1 MTKKWLAPALAAVLC
16 TASLL
21 GCSAAAGKPT
31 ETALAETTAPVET
44 TAPAVKEFT
53 STDGGITFTM
63 DVPCAGRE
71 TAKSSVDV
79 IPMDVTGEMAQN
91 VAKALFGG
99 DAVFYM
105 PRGEGYYDRIYTK
118 GELEAHL
125 ALLESY
131 RDPAA
136 LEKLYG
142 ESADEYLERLETAI
156 ARYQELLPNAPET
169 VEDKPCDWVYRLDHN
184 QNESIDAWTV
194 LDGIPYRF
202 SITMREQLR
211 SGYWTAWIRAYADR
225 TVWGYNDVTSM
236 LIDQEL
242 CATPEP
248 DEAQLEQVRTQA
260 EKLLNGLD
268 LGAWTV
274 DGLKY
279 ASYERGETIRT
290 VDLTAKQVL
299 SGIPIVFNTDVPPVT
314 MAQCE
319 MSFSTEG
326 KLLSIYLWT
335 PVEVS
340 GTAPQE
346 LLPEEALLRTAR
358 EHMQSWTLQEWW
370 NGNNFWYNYSGEDVD
385 CQVEITALEYG
396 LIRVPNPDIMTYRYV
411 PGLAVRGVKTFYNP
425 ETGEELVPF
434 EPQTEK
440 TLLVLNALDGTVVY

>member
-1 MTKKWLAPALAAVLC
+1 MKEKWLAPALAAALC
-16 TASLL
+16 AASLL
-21 GCSAAAGKPT
+21 GCSAPAAKPT
-31 ETALAETTAPVET
+31 ETAQAETTAPVET
-44 TAPAVKEFT
+44 TAPTIREFT
-53 STDGGITFTM
+53 SADGGITFTM
-63 DVPCAGRE
+63 DVPSTGRE
-71 TAKSSVDV
+71 KAKSSVDV
-79 IPMDVTGEMAQN
+79 TPMNVTGEMAQT
-91 VAKALFGG
+91 VAKALFGE
-99 DAVFYM
+99 DTVFYM
-105 PRGEGYYDRIYTK
+105 PRAEGYDRIYTK
-118 GELEAHL
+118 GELEEHL
-125 ALLESY
+125 AFLEPY

-156 ARYQELLPNAPET
+156 ARYQELLPSAPET

-202 SITMREQLR
+202 SVTMREQLR

-225 TVWGYNDVTSM
+225 DVWRYDDVTPM

-242 CATPEP
+242 RATPEP
-248 DEAQLEQVRTQA
+248 DEAQLEQVRAQA
-260 EKLLNGLD
+260 EKLLNGLG

-279 ASYERGETIRT
+279 ASYERVQTIRN
-290 VDLTAKQVL
+290 VRLTAKQVL
-299 SGIPIVFNTDVPPVT
+299 SGSPIVFNTDVPPVT

-319 MSFSTEG
+319 MDFSTEG
-326 KLLSIYLWT
+326 KLLSIELWT

-358 EHMQSWTLQEWW
+358 EHLQSWTLQQLWS
-370 NGNNFWYNYSGEDVD
+370 GNNFWYNYSGEDVD

-425 ETGEELVPF
+425 ETREELVPF

-440 TLLVLNALDGTVVY
+440 ILLVLNALDGTVVY